1 MAKNTTRDRVWA
13 AAIEVGRNEA
23 LGSSSSWRRG
33 FDHEDVREAMDDP
46 PSDKTIRETLQS
58 MASEEI
64 GYPVLEKAR
73 RRAQYELRLEDL
85 FRDDQDAEEIEEEPT
100 ATTGGRH
107 THTAHSRPAGQADP
121 TPSESPTQAVEP
133 TQHDQ
138 GRPHDPDGAEESAE
152 AEAFGSVGELVGEEE
167 PDGPTVETVDLPGS
181 GDVEETRR
189 ATLRQA
195 RNYIQQQGEAK
206 ASDIQNHV
214 FESFDHG
221 YGSERSMWKNFL
233 QPALGEVGEVEL
245 ADAHDGVWKPA

>member
-23 LGSSSSWRRG
+23 LNGSSSFWGG

-64 GYPVLEKAR
+64 GYPILEKSR

-85 FRDDQDAEEIEEEPT
+85 FREDQDDEEIEEEPT
-100 ATTGGRH
+100 ATVGARATQ
-107 THTAHSRPAGQADP
+107 TAQ
-121 TPSESPTQAVEP
+121 SPTAGRTRPNPLGSRGEAVEP

-138 GRPHDPDGAEESAE
+138 GRPDDPDDAE

-181 GDVEETRR
+181 GDTEEGRR
-189 ATLRQA
+189 VALREA
-195 RNYIQQQGEAK
+195 VAYIQVEGEAK
-206 ASDIQNHV
+206 ASDIRSHI
-214 FESFDHG
+214 FTGFDHG

-245 ADAHDGVWKPA
+245 ANAHDGVWKPS